1 MDDNFDE
8 KIIKAAHKHSFLN
21 KEELLKSEVCGCF
34 GCLKI
39 FNPSEITE
47 WHCESETRLGETG
60 YTAICPFGC
69 FDTVIGSASGYPIT
83 VEFLQVM
90 QKYWCPTQEQ
100 IEAGEVEIVEN
111 SSARELYEYLQKKMI
126 E

>member
-21 KEELLKSEVCGCF
+21 KEEILKSEVCGCF
-34 GCLKI
+34 DCLRL
-39 FNPSEITE
+39 FEPSEIKEWQHDIKTSTE
-47 WHCESETRLGETG
+47 KTG

-83 VEFLQVM
+83 VEFLKVM

-100 IEAGEVEIVEN
+100 IDAGEVEVIEA
-111 SSARELYEYLQKKMI
+111 SSFDKFL
-126 E
+126 